1 MTATDAN
8 AILPDAIRIP
18 PQLAGAVAMAASSPA
33 PPTEAITPSYT
44 NVRRTDPVFTIDQ
57 RRRRR
62 HRHPRPSRP
71 AQRTVARRG
80 HELMTP
86 RLATV
91 TEAGT
96 VACLL
101 DRFNREVETPTPGVA
116 VLTAR
121 LQRLLAGPSMFAIL
135 TGESAV
141 GVALVSLRANA
152 WYDGPVALL
161 DELFVVSEHRN
172 REGRSSGVALQH
184 RDRHQPG
191 GVDRSLRG

>member
-1 MTATDAN
+1 
-8 AILPDAIRIP
+8 
-18 PQLAGAVAMAASSPA
+18 
-33 PPTEAITPSYT
+33 
-44 NVRRTDPVFTIDQ
+44 
-57 RRRRR
+57 
-62 HRHPRPSRP
+62 
-71 AQRTVARRG
+71 
-80 HELMTP
+80 MTP

-101 DRFNREVETPTPGVA
+101 DRFNREFDTPTPGVA

-172 REGRSSGVALQH
+172 RGRGMQLLRAAEAEVRRRGGEVLEINLDGQDADTRRFYRRHGYTNVEPGQTEPMLYYYKELTA
-184 RDRHQPG
+184 RDIE
-191 GVDRSLRG
+191 